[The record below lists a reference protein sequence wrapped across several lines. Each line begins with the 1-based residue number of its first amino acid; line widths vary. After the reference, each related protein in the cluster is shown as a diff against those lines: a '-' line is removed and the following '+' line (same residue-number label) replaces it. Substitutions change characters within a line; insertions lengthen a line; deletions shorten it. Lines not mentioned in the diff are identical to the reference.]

1 MTPATT
7 HRFICGGN
15 VTDPV
20 DDLLAC
26 QAAIR
31 SAGWWNR
38 ANLQEHWPLTTEAAA
53 ELLASGG
60 EFEIDADG
68 LADLIERRLLPCPAT
83 GDAGESEWGA
93 SDVIEASGCLEGR
106 QQWRATPSA
115 HDPKKHACQIII
127 EEARQNGEVE
137 LIVTSGAVRFDLRH
151 LLALL
156 VASDVQEGRQKIV
169 ALLKAVLEVDHGV
182 VV

>member
-83 GDAGESEWGA
+83 LANRNGA
-93 SDVIEASGCLEGR
+93 RLTSSKRVVAWKADSSGVRHRQHTIRRNTPAKSSSKKLGR
-106 QQWRATPSA
+106 TAKS
-115 HDPKKHACQIII
+115 
-127 EEARQNGEVE
+127 N
-137 LIVTSGAVRFDLRH
+137 
-151 LLALL
+151 
-156 VASDVQEGRQKIV
+156 
-169 ALLKAVLEVDHGV
+169 
-182 VV
+182 